1 LRGACVV
8 AHADTMRLL
17 PCAPLQKKRRA
28 GYGTAAPPLETHA
41 MITSEELLTRL
52 AIAAVLGAVVGF
64 ERERLDQ
71 PAGLRDHA
79 LVCVGSALALMVSSF
94 AFAQALRASGAVL
107 DPSRV
112 AAQVVSGIGFLGA
125 GTIILRRNVVHGLT
139 TAASIWVVAVIGLAV
154 GGGMYLAGAA
164 TTIAA
169 LLILAA
175 ARPLT
180 RRLAAPWRRQL
191 ISVIFDRQQ
200 TSVEQLQAD
209 LASFGATIQRMD
221 VRFGD
226 RRDEHRLD
234 FSTRAM
240 PADHLVR
247 LIDRLQMRPGVHG
260 VQSTVDVTRP
270 LHLPDISNEVTSE

>member
-1 LRGACVV
+1 
-8 AHADTMRLL
+8 
-17 PCAPLQKKRRA
+17 
-28 GYGTAAPPLETHA
+28 
-41 MITSEELLTRL
+41 MITPEQLLARL
-52 AIAAVLGAVVGF
+52 AIAAILGALVGF

-79 LVCVGSALALMVSSF
+79 LVCVGSALAVLVSSF
-94 AFAQALRASGAVL
+94 AFAGALHAPDTVL

-154 GGGMYLAGAA
+154 GGGMYLAAAA

-169 LLILAA
+169 LLILAG

-180 RRLAAPWRRQL
+180 RRLAAPWRRQI
-191 ISVIFDRQQ
+191 ISVIFDRNQ
-200 TSVEQLQAD
+200 TSIEELQAD
-209 LASFGATIQRMD
+209 LIARGATIQRMD

-226 RRDEHRLD
+226 RPGEHRLD
-234 FSTRAM
+234 FSARAM
-240 PADHLVR
+240 SAGELVKLIDHL
-247 LIDRLQMRPGVHG
+247 QTHPGVFG
-260 VQSTVDVTRP
+260 VQSIVDVGRP
-270 LHLPDISNEVTSE
+270 HRHDIEQQSASHP

>member
-1 LRGACVV
+1 
-8 AHADTMRLL
+8 
-17 PCAPLQKKRRA
+17 
-28 GYGTAAPPLETHA
+28 

-52 AIAAVLGAVVGF
+52 AIAAILGSLVGF

-79 LVCVGSALALMVSSF
+79 LVCVGSALAVLVSSY
-94 AFAQALRASGAVL
+94 AFIDAVHRQGAVL

-169 LLILAA
+169 LVILAA

-180 RRLAAPWRRQL
+180 RRIAAPWRRQL
-191 ISVIFDRQQ
+191 ISVIFDREK
-200 TSVEQLQAD
+200 TSVEQLQAE

-234 FSTRAM
+234 FSAKAM
-240 PADHLVR
+240 PAERLVR
-247 LIDRLQMRPGVHG
+247 LIDRLQTRPGVHG

-270 LHLPDISNEVTSE
+270 LHLPEISGEMTSE

>member
-1 LRGACVV
+1 
-8 AHADTMRLL
+8 
-17 PCAPLQKKRRA
+17 
-28 GYGTAAPPLETHA
+28 
-41 MITSEELLTRL
+41 MITSEEMLTRL
-52 AIAAVLGAVVGF
+52 AVAAVLGSIVGF

-79 LVCVGSALALMVSSF
+79 LVCVGSALAVLVSSF
-94 AFAQALRASGAVL
+94 AFAGAVQAPTSVL

-154 GGGMYLAGAA
+154 GGGMYLAA
-164 TTIAA
+164 TVTTLVA

-180 RRLAAPWRRQL
+180 RRLAAPWRRQV
-191 ISVIFDRQQ
+191 ISVTFDREQ
-200 TSVEQLQAD
+200 TSVEQLQQD
-209 LASFGATIQRMD
+209 LGSFGALVQRMD

-226 RRDEHRLD
+226 RPGEHRVD
-234 FSTRAM
+234 FSTKSM
-240 PADHLVR
+240 PAEKLVKLIDHL
-247 LIDRLQMRPGVHG
+247 QTQSGVHG
-260 VQSTVDVTRP
+260 VQSVV
-270 LHLPDISNEVTSE
+270 EVGRITQYLGESSGSSL